1 MRNST
6 FAVATPLVIP
16 FVIAQLIQL
25 IACGDAV
32 TSRSSTAAADG
43 PLLGV
48 SSNSGVSGSGS
59 PDIGGASG
67 VSPSPSQEGSVIPT
81 GGLDTSG
88 VTDEGA
94 AGSASTPTA
103 PNAAADAGGG
113 EPPAPEGC
121 GVEPVTPNATQET
134 RNVLCYLH
142 SIYGN
147 KILSGQE
154 ENNDDNAANYIQ
166 QTTGKYPAIR
176 GFDINNG
183 RAAAQCVDH
192 WRQGGLCMFGY
203 HMGLVG
209 GDGYQGSQTAT
220 DVNQVITEGSALN
233 QTFKARLDKT
243 AVALQTV
250 QDAGGVAILRLFHE
264 AGNGCGW
271 FWWGADPDRFV
282 RLWRYTFNYMTATKG
297 LRNIIWLVPLCG
309 SPTPAFNPGKEF
321 TDLGGADSYVGDGN
335 YDALNG
341 LFNRT
346 VAAFP
351 DMPIALHEC
360 GPIPDPAALQATAT
374 KWLMFNVWTDN
385 YPRPPSNSV
394 DHLNAVYNSEYV
406 LTRDELPAFTP

>member
-1 MRNST
+1 M
-6 FAVATPLVIP
+6 
-16 FVIAQLIQL
+16 
-25 IACGDAV
+25 
-32 TSRSSTAAADG
+32 
-43 PLLGV
+43 
-48 SSNSGVSGSGS
+48 
-59 PDIGGASG
+59 
-67 VSPSPSQEGSVIPT
+67 

-94 AGSASTPTA
+94 AGSASTPAA
-103 PNAAADAGGG
+103 PNAAVDAGGG
-113 EPPAPEGC
+113 IDEPPAPEGC

-147 KILSGQE
+147 HILSGQE

-176 GFDINNG
+176 AFDINNG

-264 AGNGCGW
+264 AGDGCGW

-321 TDLGGADSYVGDGN
+321 TDLGGADSYAGDGN

-385 YPRPPSNSV
+385 YPRPPSNDV
-394 DHLNAVYNSEYV
+394 AHLNAVYNSEYV